1 MNTIKFV
8 NCTAYEVRLND
19 GRVFPPSGI
28 IARRTATCTGFDSN
42 GIATIKHEVVN
53 LPVASQNT
61 IYIVAEIVK
70 MAEPQRADL
79 VCPAY
84 SHPDAVC
91 VNGQVVSVPGFIR

>member
-28 IARRTATCTGFDSN
+28 IARRTAKCTGFDSD

-70 MAEPQRADL
+70 TAEPQRADL

-84 SHPDAVC
+84 GHPDAVC
-91 VNGQVVSVPGFIR
+91 VNGQIVSVPGFIR